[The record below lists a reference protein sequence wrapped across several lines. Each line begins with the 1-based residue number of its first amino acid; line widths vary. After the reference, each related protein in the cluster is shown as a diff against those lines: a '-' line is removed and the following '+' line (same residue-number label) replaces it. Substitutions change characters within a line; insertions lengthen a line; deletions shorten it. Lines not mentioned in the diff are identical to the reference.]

1 MRELTDEYIALICV
15 DTMENSLLSLIDI
28 EEKPEKEQKKLL
40 FKAWGYVQGTNSWEY
55 GDEAFAMIRDNFSV
69 DAKAWWCWYTA
80 LALDLCEKIRHL
92 SIELNIKIPDIK
104 LN

>member
-1 MRELTDEYIALICV
+1 MKDLTEEYIALICV
-15 DTMENSLLSLIDI
+15 DNMENSLLSLIDI

-40 FKAWGYVQGTNSWEY
+40 FKAWGYVQGTSAWKY

-80 LALDLCEKIRHL
+80 LSLDLCEKIRYL
-92 SIELNIKIPDIK
+92 SDKLNIKLPC
-104 LN
+104 

>member
-1 MRELTDEYIALICV
+1 MKKLTDEYMALICV
-15 DTMENSLLSLIDI
+15 ETMKNSLLSLIDI

-55 GDEAFAMIRDNFSV
+55 GDEAFAMIGNNFSV
-69 DAKAWWCWYTA
+69 DAKAWLCWYTA

-92 SIELNIKIPDIK
+92 SNKLNIKLPH
-104 LN
+104 